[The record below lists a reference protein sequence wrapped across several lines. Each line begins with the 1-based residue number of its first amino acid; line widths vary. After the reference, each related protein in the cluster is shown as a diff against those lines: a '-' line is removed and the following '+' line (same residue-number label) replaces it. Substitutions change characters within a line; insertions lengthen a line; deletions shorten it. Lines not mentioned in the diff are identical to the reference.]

1 MQEYQRQIKRGF
13 KESHSAGNKRKMYQ
27 QYKEAVER
35 GDTEGV
41 VVRLEINTSG
51 RRHTLPGQVG
61 KGGRHKCSTHCKN
74 CAGGVAQSSERGG
87 GGQGG

>member
-35 GDTEGV
+35 GETEGV
-41 VVRLEINTSG
+41 VVRLARDIFTPG
-51 RRHTLPGQVG
+51 RRNMHPG
-61 KGGRHKCSTHCKN
+61 
-74 CAGGVAQSSERGG
+74 
-87 GGQGG
+87 

>member
-35 GDTEGV
+35 GETEGV
-41 VVRLEINTSG
+41 VVRLAREIFTPWQEKYAPWLGWQG
-51 RRHTLPGQVG
+51 RQAQVQ
-61 KGGRHKCSTHCKN
+61 H
-74 CAGGVAQSSERGG
+74 
-87 GGQGG
+87 

>member
-35 GDTEGV
+35 GETEGV
-41 VVRLEINTSG
+41 VVRLA
-51 RRHTLPGQVG
+51 R
-61 KGGRHKCSTHCKN
+61 
-74 CAGGVAQSSERGG
+74 
-87 GGQGG
+87 